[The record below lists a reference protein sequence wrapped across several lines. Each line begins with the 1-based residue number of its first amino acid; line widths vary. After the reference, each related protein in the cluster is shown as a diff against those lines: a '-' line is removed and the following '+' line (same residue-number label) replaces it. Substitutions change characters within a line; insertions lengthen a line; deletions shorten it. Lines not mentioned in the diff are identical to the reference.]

1 MEGARL
7 ELGNGAQ
14 PSCRTR
20 GEGLLWGFLFI
31 TLEEYIAVWFPLMD
45 LMCCIFFFF

>member
-20 GEGLLWGFLFI
+20 GEGLLWGEDVAGWLASLVPRSW
-31 TLEEYIAVWFPLMD
+31 T
-45 LMCCIFFFF
+45 

>member
-7 ELGNGAQ
+7 ELGNEAQ

-20 GEGLLWGFLFI
+20 GEGSLWG
-31 TLEEYIAVWFPLMD
+31 EEDAGSLASLVPRSQT
-45 LMCCIFFFF
+45 